1 MANLE
6 TSLIAIITIVITY
19 ALFGLIL
26 SYTWNN
32 SMKVVMPGTPE
43 IGIWN
48 ALMLVLTLHILFGG
62 FSSTINSISNVTNL
76 NK

>member
-6 TSLIAIITIVITY
+6 ITLVAVITVVITY

-26 SYTWNN
+26 SYTWNH

-48 ALMLVLTLHILFGG
+48 ALMLVVTLHILFGG
-62 FSSTINSISNVTNL
+62 FSSTINSLSNVTNK
-76 NK
+76 N